1 MNGTVLKAMSY
12 SKGFVRLCFDE
23 NKTGRTHGR
32 ATIAVAILTIS
43 LPVAL
48 WGQGNMPPARVEV
61 ATAELRDMAPV
72 VDISGTVMSLN
83 DSRIASEIEGVLIDL
98 ANVGDAVDKGVVIA
112 SIEPRLMQ
120 VQLTR
125 ARATVARL
133 EADLRYREQLLVRAE
148 ELAVNNNAAAN
159 FLDESR
165 AERDQALHQLADGRA
180 QLERAQGDLE
190 RTKIRA
196 AFAGHVTERLASIG
210 EYVDVGEDVLRLVDT
225 HRIEISLPAQIA
237 LTAYVR
243 PGLKVSV
250 RNGGVERL
258 HPVRA
263 VVPVGDAVS
272 RMVEIRLSAAD
283 GDWLVGTPVQI
294 SLPSD
299 TPVTAVAVPRDAL
312 VQRGGESFVY
322 RITDAGTAEQIPAN
336 ILSTV
341 GLWVGIANGI
351 EPGDQVIIR
360 GGERLAPGQ
369 PVEIIPA
376 AGVAS
381 Q

>member
-1 MNGTVLKAMSY
+1 VNSTVLKAMSY
-12 SKGFVRLCFDE
+12 SKEIFRLRSDA
-23 NKTGRTHGR
+23 NKTCR
-32 ATIAVAILTIS
+32 AIIAAAILTMS
-43 LPVAL
+43 FPATV
-48 WGQGNMPPARVEV
+48 WCQGAMPAMPPARVEV
-61 ATAELRDMAPV
+61 ANAELRDMAPV

-83 DSRIASEIEGVLIDL
+83 DSRIASEIEGVLISL
-98 ANVGDAVDKGVVIA
+98 ANVGDAVEKGAVIA

-125 ARATVARL
+125 ARANVSRL

-165 AERDQALHQLADGRA
+165 AERDQATHQLVDARA

-196 AFAGHVTERLASIG
+196 AFAGHVTQRLASIG

-322 RITDAGTAEQIPAN
+322 RVTDAGTAEQLPAN

-360 GGERLAPGQ
+360 GAERLAPGQ
-369 PVEIIPA
+369 SVEIIPA